1 LEAKVADPSLLL
13 IADIGGYTQF
23 MRLHRESLAHAQ
35 EVTARLLRAVVK
47 AVPELDLVEIEGDAG
62 FFARPGG
69 DPANILDLSLTM
81 HQAFHAE
88 QANLVAN
95 NLCNCD
101 ACKQTGELRV
111 KFVAHLGEVATQ
123 TIQRRRKLIGVDVIT
138 VHRLLKNDVPVAEY
152 LLMTDPILEGASDQ
166 VKNQAVGLVQDLEG
180 LGETQTYWL
189 DVSKLA
195 PVLPQTRTKSLPS
208 RLGLTLGVGARS
220 LPYLIRLHKP
230 RHALAAQDNH

>member
-1 LEAKVADPSLLL
+1 VADPSLLL
-13 IADIGGYTQF
+13 IADIGGYTRF

-69 DPANILDLSLTM
+69 DPATTLDLSLAM

-88 QANLVAN
+88 QAHLVAN

-101 ACKQTGELRV
+101 ACRQTGQLRV
-111 KFVAHLGEVATQ
+111 KFVAHLGDVAAQ
-123 TIQRRRKLIGVDVIT
+123 TIERRHKLVGVDVIT

-152 LLMTDPILEGASDQ
+152 LLMTDPVFEGASDPITSE
-166 VKNQAVGLVQDLEG
+166 AVGLVQDLEE
-180 LGETQTYWL
+180 LGQMQTYWI
-189 DVSKLA
+189 DVSDLA
-195 PVLPQTRTKSLPS
+195 PAFSPARRKSLPA
-208 RLGLTLGVGARS
+208 RLGLTLGVAART
-220 LPYLIRLHKP
+220 LPYLTGLRKP
-230 RHALAAQDNH
+230 RHALTARKDS